1 MEISPPIQ
9 IVVFAFLS
17 LVAIGGALGMT
28 TTMSMFRS
36 GILLMASF
44 CGVAG
49 LFILLLADLLG
60 VLQVMMYIG
69 GMLVMILFMVLF
81 SQDPGG
87 TMMTGMMDLPPIEK
101 LFSLG
106 LAHKGGDGE
115 NREQMGSV
123 HTSEHD
129 DSEST
134 AGSKEHKNGHGM
146 DVQMDMA
153 AMSMTT
159 PIKKPAIVISAVNGA
174 LLLAMIFLRP
184 AWRISAALPDPDS
197 PKQIGSLLMGK
208 YMMAFEGAGLMILL
222 GIFAA
227 VYLSRPDEHPGPK
240 DRDHLRAAS
249 AETPVAVAADSLQSA
264 SPLERSSH
272 NGESS

>member
-1 MEISPPIQ
+1 
-9 IVVFAFLS
+9 
-17 LVAIGGALGMT
+17 
-28 TTMSMFRS
+28 
-36 GILLMASF
+36 
-44 CGVAG
+44 
-49 LFILLLADLLG
+49 
-60 VLQVMMYIG
+60 
-69 GMLVMILFMVLF
+69 
-81 SQDPGG
+81 
-87 TMMTGMMDLPPIEK
+87 MMTGMMDLPPIEK

-106 LAHKGGDGE
+106 LAHNGSDGE
-115 NREQMGSV
+115 NRKQMGSV
-123 HTSEHD
+123 QKSEH

-134 AGSKEHKNGHGM
+134 AGSKEHKKGHGM

-184 AWRISAALPDPDS
+184 AWRISASVPDPDS

-222 GIFAA
+222 GIFAS
-227 VYLSRPDEHPGPK
+227 VYLSRPDEHPGPI
-240 DRDHLRAAS
+240 DRDHLRVAS
-249 AETPVAVAADSLQSA
+249 AETPARVAADSLQPTSL
-264 SPLERSSH
+264 LERSSH